1 MDKNKEDITK
11 ENKEKKESQIK
22 VNIEEN
28 ETKATKKG
36 TKKIRRRVVIFTAII
51 ALVLSYINAR
61 GNYLEIKEIEENY
74 LSIYKTDMLYKAITF
89 VANFVVLYF
98 TFYLTN
104 KTLQKGLKVFFD
116 DEKKEMPRFPNK
128 SVSFIIA
135 LIGSFLS
142 TEMLL
147 NKILLCISGS
157 KFGITDKVFHLD
169 ISFFVFIKP
178 LIGYILIYLVV
189 LVVASLVYALVY
201 ALIVLNKSF
210 QGVSRESIAK
220 CDLIG
225 KVGPRVKLVGILLG
239 LIIFVSMGLNIGNE
253 KFMNIELKDGTA
265 YSLYGAGN
273 ADITI
278 KIVGYA
284 ILALLTT
291 FSIFKAYRAVR
302 EKSVRRVVGHVMVV
316 PTYLIVFAV
325 ILALYQT
332 IFIGSNVLD
341 KNQDY
346 IRENIDKTREAYG
359 ITTDKIGEKT
369 LEYSGTMTKAEI
381 DENKDLLSN
390 IAIVTR
396 ENVLQDLSASQ
407 TSKGYYTY
415 RQAQIAS
422 YNIEGKNRLV
432 YITPR
437 EISSRDV
444 TYSNKTYQYT
454 HGYGSIVTMAG
465 ATDEY
470 GNLINLQK
478 EVGEKTK
485 EVIKTKEPRIYFG
498 VENNSAIVTNT
509 KKTELDYPTNDNIK
523 DVEYNYEGDSGLKLN
538 FIDRIIL
545 GMREGDMKLAF
556 SGEVTSSSKII
567 TNRNILKRAKT
578 IMPYLEYDENP
589 YMVIDNSGNQV
600 WVLDA
605 YTISKEYPFAQK
617 IEIGEAREINYIRNS
632 VKVLINAYDGTMKFY
647 IMDRTDPIVMAYNK
661 IYPNVFE
668 NGENIPRDISKHFVY
683 PQYLYNIQTKILEKY
698 HNAIPETMYR
708 ANDIWSVAETELN
721 GKLDK
726 MNSYYTMVKNED
738 GEQELGLIVPF
749 TMYGK
754 QNIISYM
761 VGTTENGI
769 NKLKVYKFQTDSNV
783 LSPIQLEAQINQD
796 ENIASDLASLN
807 ISGTKITKNLIA
819 VPINNTI
826 LYVETYYG
834 QYINETNQKP
844 TLKRV
849 VVASGNKIAIGNN
862 IQEAIENL
870 ISKASNIDISN
881 NESLDDLIALIIKAN
896 ENVKNSSKNGDW
908 KLFGEDMQ
916 ELTRLVDG
924 LKAFAKD
931 NSTKDDNVKDNNTNE
946 VKTGNVVVQ

>member
-1 MDKNKEDITK
+1 MESKKKNITK
-11 ENKEKKESQIK
+11 EIKSTNKVNSKIVEETEEKVSPKKE
-22 VNIEEN
+22 
-28 ETKATKKG
+28 TKKVR
-36 TKKIRRRVVIFTAII
+36 IRLVIITAII
-51 ALVLSYINAR
+51 ALVLGYINAR
-61 GNYLEIKEIEENY
+61 GNYLEIKEIGENY
-74 LSIYKTDMLYKAITF
+74 LSIYKTDMIYKAITF
-89 VANFVVLYF
+89 IINFIVLYF

-104 KTLQKGLKVFFD
+104 RTLQKGLKIFFD
-116 DEKKEMPRFPNK
+116 DEKKQMPRFPNK

-142 TEMLL
+142 TEILL

-157 KFGITDKVFHLD
+157 KFGITDKVFNLD
-169 ISFFVFIKP
+169 ISFFIFTKP
-178 LIGYILIYLVV
+178 LIQCILVYLVV
-189 LVVASLVYALVY
+189 LIVASLVYALIY
-201 ALIVLNKSF
+201 ALIVLNRSF
-210 QGVSRESIAK
+210 QGVARESIAK

-225 KVGPRVKLVGILLG
+225 KIGPRVKLVGVLLA
-239 LIIFVSMGLNIGNE
+239 LIIFISMGLNIGNE
-253 KFMNIELKDGTA
+253 KFMNIELKDGTS
-265 YSLYGAGN
+265 YSLYGAGD
-273 ADITI
+273 ADIKV
-278 KIVGYA
+278 KIAGYA

-291 FSIFKAYRAVR
+291 FSIFKGYKAIK
-302 EKSVRRVVGHVMVV
+302 EKSVRRVIGHIMVV

-332 IFIGSNVLD
+332 IFIGSNALE

-346 IRENIDKTREAYG
+346 IRENIDKTKQAYG
-359 ITTDKIGEKT
+359 ITTDTVKENSI
-369 LEYSGTMTKAEI
+369 EYSGTITKSEI

-390 IAIVTR
+390 IAIVTK
-396 ENVLQDLSASQ
+396 ENVLKDLSASQ

-415 RQAQIAS
+415 RQAQIAT
-422 YNIEGKNRLV
+422 YNIEGKKRLV

-437 EISSRDV
+437 EISSRNV

-454 HGYGSIVTMAG
+454 HGYGTIVTMAG

-478 EVGEKTK
+478 EIGEKNK
-485 EVIKTKEPRIYFG
+485 EVIATKEPRIYFG
-498 VENNSAIVTNT
+498 VENNSAIVINT
-509 KKTELDYPTNDNIK
+509 KKTELDYPTTDNIK
-523 DVEYNYEGDSGLKLN
+523 DVEYNYEGDSGLSLN
-538 FIDRIIL
+538 FLDRIIL
-545 GMREGDMKLAF
+545 GIRENDMKLAF
-556 SGEVTSSSKII
+556 SGEVTSSSRII

-589 YMVIDNSGNQV
+589 YMVIDNSGNQI

-605 YTISKEYPFAQK
+605 YTVSKEYPYAQK
-617 IEIGEAREINYIRNS
+617 IEIGDAKEINYIRNS

-661 IYPNVFE
+661 IYPNIFE
-668 NGENIPRDISKHFVY
+668 NGENIPVDISKHFVY
-683 PQYLYNIQTKILEKY
+683 PQYLYNIQTKIIEKY

-708 ANDIWSVAETELN
+708 ANDIWEVAEAELN
-721 GKLDK
+721 GKVEK
-726 MNSYYTMVKNED
+726 MNSYYTMIKNEN

-754 QNIISYM
+754 QNVISYM
-761 VGTTENGI
+761 IGTTENGI
-769 NKLKVYKFQTDSNV
+769 NKLRLYKFQPDSNV
-783 LSPIQLEAQINQD
+783 LSPMQLEAQINQD

-807 ISGTKITKNLIA
+807 VSGTKITKNLIT

-844 TLKRV
+844 VLKRV
-849 VVASGNKIAIGNN
+849 VVASGNKVAIGNN
-862 IQEAIENL
+862 ITEAIENL

-881 NESLDDLIALIIKAN
+881 NENLDDLIALIIKAN

-924 LKAFAKD
+924 LKELTKD
-931 NSTKDDNVKDNNTNE
+931 NLQKENNIVKEQNIIE
-946 VKTGNVVVQ
+946 Y